1 MSPGTSTSIEIIK
14 KILRHGIKIKKSD
27 GILVFRKEIPGGN
40 TYKLISGKDERGRY
54 IHKIYI
60 NGKLAD
66 IKRRKYKAL
75 KWIWSLIKEEEER
88 LKQKKL
94 NDFAG
99 D

>member
-1 MSPGTSTSIEIIK
+1 MSPGTTKGIEMIK

-27 GILVFRKEIPGGN
+27 GILVFRKEMPGGN

-54 IHKIYI
+54 IHRIYI
-60 NGKLAD
+60 NDKLAD
-66 IKRRKYKAL
+66 VKRLKYKAL
-75 KWIWSLIKEEEER
+75 KLIWSLIKEEEEY

-94 NDFAG
+94 NDFVG

>member
-1 MSPGTSTSIEIIK
+1 MCPGTRRSIEMLL
-14 KILRHGIKIKKSD
+14 KILRHGVEIKKSD
-27 GILVFRKEIPGGN
+27 GILVFRKEVPGGN

-60 NGKLAD
+60 NDKLAD

-75 KWIWSLIKEEEER
+75 KLIWALIRDEEMR
-88 LKQKKL
+88 LKQKKI